1 MLDTQCTRCSQ
12 LCTKYTHGRNRAHS
26 LQEHPSI
33 LSVDSFKQ
41 AVEDARHLMP
51 SADVE
56 NMLLTD
62 PDFVLS
68 LQKGTDMIPYDAVPE
83 NPWSRRH

>member
-1 MLDTQCTRCSQ
+1 MHRV
-12 LCTKYTHGRNRAHS
+12 
-26 LQEHPSI
+26 QEHPSI

-41 AVEDARHLMP
+41 AVNDARRLMP
-51 SADVE
+51 GADIE
-56 NMLLTD
+56 NMLVTD

-83 NPWSRRH
+83 NLWGHK